1 MSWSGRVRAPEC
13 GFSAAN
19 YREGANSRQR
29 IASTP
34 APPSHY
40 PIGRIRKETIQEAA
54 RDPGRP
60 EKATARPVARRS
72 HAHPSALARAD
83 SRGENL
89 LALLAQLAL
98 RPDVPVKRHGGDPKF
113 AAERGHGGV
122 AVVVSICAPCPVS
135 TRRPTPRADRVCTVS
150 TEWARLRPRRASF
163 QTTSTSPARRAR
175 MQLSS
180 PGRSSRAPVAKSWS
194 VARRL
199 L

>member
-1 MSWSGRVRAPEC
+1 MSWSGRVRAPGC
-13 GFSAAN
+13 GCSAAN
-19 YREGANSRQR
+19 CWEGANSRQR

-40 PIGRIRKETIQEAA
+40 PIRENSEENNTGNG

-72 HAHPSALARAD
+72 HAHPSAPARAD

-98 RPDVPVKRHGGDPKF
+98 RPDVPVERHGGDPEF

-122 AVVVSICAPCPVS
+122 AVVVSICAPSRLQRTHLSRSVLIVRGNASVTDQHCKKGIANHNWFCNTFS
-135 TRRPTPRADRVCTVS
+135 KRP
-150 TEWARLRPRRASF
+150 
-163 QTTSTSPARRAR
+163 SP
-175 MQLSS
+175 
-180 PGRSSRAPVAKSWS
+180 
-194 VARRL
+194 
-199 L
+199 